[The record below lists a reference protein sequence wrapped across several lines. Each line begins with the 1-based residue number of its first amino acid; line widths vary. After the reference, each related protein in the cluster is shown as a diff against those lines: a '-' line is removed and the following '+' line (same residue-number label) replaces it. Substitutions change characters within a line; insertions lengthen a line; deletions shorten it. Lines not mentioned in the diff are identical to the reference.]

1 MLKHFPLFTT
11 KMNILPDSI
20 LKKLLL
26 KEDLFTKRKTLEATI
41 SCIKQN
47 KNVDL
52 NRKTL
57 MLKKEREEL
66 LREITSLNK
75 ILKNKTKVLQVRL
88 EKIDKNLKNEKLKK
102 KTDKVLQKT
111 RKKSVR
117 HGRTRDGKKK

>member
-1 MLKHFPLFTT
+1 MTPLCLN
-11 KMNILPDSI
+11 MNISPDSI

-57 MLKKEREEL
+57 KLKKEREEL